1 MTNGKIR
8 AKNMPFKLTAQ
19 CPSHA
24 RTDVAVRDVSV
35 TVDEPLARGG
45 TNQGLAP
52 TELAMAALLGCTN
65 VILNM
70 CAKKAGL
77 EVSALDL
84 ALDAELDPRGV
95 MLLEEVDAPFPKVR
109 LTINLQAKG
118 SQEALDKVKANLSRF
133 CPVSKLFSGS
143 GSELVEDW
151 RVDLRPS

>member
-1 MTNGKIR
+1 MANVRIR
-8 AKNMPFKLTAQ
+8 TKNIPFRMTAQ
-19 CPSHA
+19 CASHA
-24 RTDVAVRDVSV
+24 RTDVAVRDVAV
-35 TVDEPLARGG
+35 TVDEPLVRGG

-52 TELAMAALLGCTN
+52 TELALASLLGCTN

-77 EVSALDL
+77 EVDALDL

-118 SQEALDKVKANLSRF
+118 SQEALGQVKRNLRRF
-133 CPVSKLFSGS
+133 CPVSKLFSSS
-143 GSELVEDW
+143 GSELIEDW
-151 RVDLRPS
+151 QVELT